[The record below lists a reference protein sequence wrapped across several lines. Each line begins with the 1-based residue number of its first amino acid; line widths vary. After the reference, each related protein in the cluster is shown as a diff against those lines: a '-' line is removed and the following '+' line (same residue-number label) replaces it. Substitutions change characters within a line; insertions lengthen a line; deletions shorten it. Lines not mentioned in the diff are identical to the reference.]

1 MMNGRESGLAL
12 FHRQICQRGKVK
24 ARMNCLPGYRSRLPA
39 RGLLPGSS
47 MDARQERY
55 AEALRQAA
63 HVLGGEERLAGR
75 LGVDAD
81 QLQRWLAREDDVP
94 LSAFLR
100 ALGVIADGPY
110 ARERRVRVAAIPSE
124 DDVATRS

>member
-1 MMNGRESGLAL
+1 
-12 FHRQICQRGKVK
+12 
-24 ARMNCLPGYRSRLPA
+24 
-39 RGLLPGSS
+39 

-55 AEALRQAA
+55 TEALRQAA
-63 HVLGGEERLAGR
+63 QALGGEVRLAGL
-75 LGVDAD
+75 LGVDGD
-81 QLQRWLAREDDVP
+81 QLQRWLDQKDDVP

-110 ARERRVRVAAIPSE
+110 ARERRVRVAVIRGE